1 MDDGKDVYALM
12 QTDRNGREFIQEFD
26 SREEAESYQ
35 RDNGGVLMIRKTI
48 PGEPGLWWVP
58 NE

>member
-1 MDDGKDVYALM
+1 MSDVYALM